1 MTLILTSGG
10 LVRHML
16 NRIDAG
22 DSWDSYGW
30 LTPVAAF
37 ALLATIFAT
46 APRAP
51 VLSAGGGIVSD
62 MDVLTIS
69 AKHCMTCHAR
79 HPTHESFKEAPKN
92 VMLETID
99 ELKRYANLI
108 MAQTVQNRAMPL
120 GNQTGMTDEE
130 RARLGQSIRA
140 LK

>member
-1 MTLILTSGG
+1 
-10 LVRHML
+10 ML

-30 LTPVAAF
+30 ITPVAAF
-37 ALLATIFAT
+37 ALLATIYRH
-46 APRAP
+46 RA
-51 VLSAGGGIVSD
+51 AGAGRSHGGRPVSD

-69 AKHCMTCHAR
+69 AKHCMMCHAR
-79 HPTHESFKEAPKN
+79 NPTHESFKEAPKN
-92 VMLETID
+92 VALETID

-130 RARLGQSIRA
+130 RGRLGALDPRA
-140 LK
+140 AVV